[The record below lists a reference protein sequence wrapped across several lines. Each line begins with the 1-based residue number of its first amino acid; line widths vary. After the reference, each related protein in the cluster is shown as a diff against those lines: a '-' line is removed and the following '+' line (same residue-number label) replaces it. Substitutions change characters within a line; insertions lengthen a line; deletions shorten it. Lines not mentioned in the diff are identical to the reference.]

1 MSISDVPIYYC
12 LYCHL
17 VSPVKYSV
25 APPNTMIKIFIVV
38 YSLIDCHIS
47 SSIVLTLLSPGQC
60 ESDPT
65 KQLNNQ
71 SNLSSDYATFYFHLK
86 ALAQS

>member
-1 MSISDVPIYYC
+1 MSVSDVPIYYY

-25 APPNTMIKIFIVV
+25 APPNSMTKIFIVV
-38 YSLIDCHIS
+38 YSLIGCHIS
-47 SSIVLTLLSPGQC
+47 SSIVLTLLCLEQW

-65 KQLNNQ
+65 KQWTNQ
-71 SNLSSDYATFYFHLK
+71 SNPSSDYATFDYHLK